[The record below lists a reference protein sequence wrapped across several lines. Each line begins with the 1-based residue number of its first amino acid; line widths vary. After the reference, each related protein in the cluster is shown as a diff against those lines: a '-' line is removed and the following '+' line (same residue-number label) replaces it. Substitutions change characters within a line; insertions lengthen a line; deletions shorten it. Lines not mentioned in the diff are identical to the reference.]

1 MANLAFCT
9 LTYGEKY
16 TTFGDS
22 LIKQLND
29 MGYHIFVMTNNPEH
43 YVPNDLLTVI
53 KYDKPYF
60 SFHEKRVV
68 MKECLKH
75 YDTAV
80 FLDADVFISDTDN
93 LDFLSDI
100 NPGLHIFATF
110 GNIGH
115 TYCSD
120 DISICEIQGRR
131 NTKYGKEGIDFA
143 ENNGFKLKKVYHNG
157 HPEDYLEHYLEGR
170 WIIKKDKGTEE
181 NFFKIW
187 DDLSVF
193 TEEFDIRYNYL
204 ETIGSGEGSSMSI
217 ACYNS
222 GITYNGVSP
231 LSSQINKIFI
241 SNYQEKLNGTKP
253 WNIAG

>member
-1 MANLAFCT
+1 MSNFAFCT

-16 TTFGDS
+16 ITFGDS

-43 YVPNDLLTVI
+43 YIQSELLTVVE
-53 KYDKPYF
+53 YTKPYF
-60 SFHEKRVV
+60 SFHEKKTIVQ
-68 MKECLKH
+68 ECLKY

-80 FLDADVFISDTDN
+80 FLDADVHIQGVNN

-110 GNIGH
+110 GNIGL

-120 DISICEIQGRR
+120 DINICDIPDRR
-131 NTKYGKEGIDFA
+131 NTKYGKEGLMFA
-143 ENNGFKLKKVYHNG
+143 EKNGYKLKKVYHTG
-157 HPEDYLEHYLEGR
+157 FPEDFLEHYLEGR
-170 WIIKKDKGTEE
+170 WIIKKDNGAE
-181 NFFKIW
+181 NKFFEIW
-187 DDLSVF
+187 DNLSVF
-193 TEEFDIRYNYL
+193 TEDFDIRHNYL
-204 ETIGSGEGSSMSI
+204 KTIGSGEGSVMSI

-222 GITYNGVSP
+222 GISYEGISP
-231 LSSQINKIFI
+231 LVSQINKTFI
-241 SNYQEKLNGTKP
+241 SNYREKLNNTKP

>member
-1 MANLAFCT
+1 MKNFAFCT

-16 TTFGDS
+16 VTFGDS

-29 MGYHIFVMTNNPEH
+29 MGYHIFVMTDNPEH
-43 YVPNDLLTVI
+43 YSPNDLLTVI

-75 YDTAV
+75 YETAI
-80 FLDADVFISDTDN
+80 FLDADVFIQGVDN
-93 LDFLSDI
+93 LDFFQDI

-110 GNIGH
+110 GNIGL

-120 DISICEIQGRR
+120 DIAICEVQGRR
-131 NTKYGKEGIDFA
+131 NTKYGKEGLDFA
-143 ENNGFKLKKVYHNG
+143 EKNGYKLKKVYHEG
-157 HPEDYLEHYLEGR
+157 FPEDFLEHYLEGR
-170 WIIKKDKGTEE
+170 WIIKKDRGTEE
-181 NFFKIW
+181 KFFEIW
-187 DDLSVF
+187 DNLCEF
-193 TEEFDIRYNYL
+193 TEDFDIRYNYL
-204 ETIGSGEGSSMSI
+204 ESIGAGEGSVMSI

-222 GITYNGVSP
+222 GISYKGI
-231 LSSQINKIFI
+231 SSLVTQINKTFI
-241 SNYQEKLNGTKP
+241 SNYREKIDGVKP